1 MDLGLR
7 GAAVLVVGGSYGI
20 GAAVVRRLAEE
31 GAVVTVMARDEGRL
45 AASVAETASA
55 TGAQVAAM
63 AGDALDAADIERAVD
78 MAARSGR
85 LAAAILVAGGSRR
98 ATVEQLSDADWIASY
113 DLNLVSAA
121 RLARSSIAALTR
133 SSGSLTFLGAAS
145 GKQPTPG
152 QIVSN
157 AAKAALINFTRSLG
171 EELAPAVRVNCV
183 CPGRVLTP
191 RWQRKAEDEAPAHGL
206 APAAYLDQ
214 VAQTIPMKRFGRP
227 EEVADVVVF
236 LASPKASYVTGQ
248 AVSVDGGLVRAII

>member
-1 MDLGLR
+1 
-7 GAAVLVVGGSYGI
+7 VQ
-20 GAAVVRRLAEE
+20 E
-31 GAVVTVMARDEGRL
+31 
-45 AASVAETASA
+45 
-55 TGAQVAAM
+55 
-63 AGDALDAADIERAVD
+63 
-78 MAARSGR
+78 
-85 LAAAILVAGGSRR
+85 
-98 ATVEQLSDADWIASY
+98 LSDEDWIASY

-121 RLARSSIAALTR
+121 RLARASIPALTR

-145 GKQPTPG
+145 GKQPTRG

-191 RWQRKAEDEAPAHGL
+191 RWERKAEEEAPAHGL
-206 APAAYLDQ
+206 APAGYLEQ
-214 VAQTIPMKRFGRP
+214 VARTIPMQRFGRP